1 MCYTVIMYTYVKK
14 LLYLLSLSLALLL
27 LGGCSL
33 KFGDGLLLLPKVP
46 AEYVQLQQQLNG
58 ILQDGAVYAV
68 ADSGIN
74 RQAVQ
79 LVNLDGTGDEEALA
93 FFRTETGAYQVYTF
107 RKEGEQY
114 TPIGMA
120 EGYGTSL
127 RAIYYPTLG
136 DGRLGLAM
144 CWGFDEGGTYGMTV
158 YDFAENG
165 MTVLMD
171 IQYADVA
178 IEDIDGDGAQEMAF
192 AVRDSVTGMYSARV
206 CQFRDGQYRVLY
218 EVPMCLEVR
227 AVANMQFGKVGRDQV
242 GLYIDSLATTGG
254 YVTDLIWYDGRMAA
268 NRTIDQASG
277 SGAKTWRPASVFC
290 ADISGDGRV
299 DVPVSHTFSY
309 EPNEI
314 EMRSRL
320 DWMNYDELGT
330 ETLVG
335 STLHRAGENWYL
347 DWPENWGDQVRLE
360 TFNTVGLSQTVCW
373 QAGSD
378 GQRQPV
384 LSVYVFMGD
393 SREDDAAL
401 HRKLQHLASNASGL
415 YRCDPHEESPLS
427 LDMTQ
432 LRLRFHTVE
441 VSWNSEEY

>member
-1 MCYTVIMYTYVKK
+1 MWYTVLMYKVLRKV
-14 LLYLLSLSLALLL
+14 LLL
-27 LGGCSL
+27 AGMTTFLLLFGGCSL
-33 KFGDGLLLLPKVP
+33 KFGDGLLSLPKVP
-46 AEYVQLQQQLNG
+46 AEYVQLQQQLDTIRQG
-58 ILQDGAVYAV
+58 GAVYAV
-68 ADSGIN
+68 AESGTN

-79 LVNLDGTGDEEALA
+79 LVDLDGDGTEEALA
-93 FFRTETGAYQVYTF
+93 FFRTETNAYQVYVF
-107 RKEGEQY
+107 RQVDGQY
-114 TPIGMA
+114 IRIGMA
-120 EGYGTSL
+120 EGYGSTL
-127 RAIYYPTLG
+127 RAIYYPALENG
-136 DGRLGLAM
+136 KAALAM
-144 CWGFDEGGTYGMTV
+144 CWGFDEGGSYGMTV
-158 YDFAENG
+158 YGFAEAG
-165 MTVLMD
+165 MSVLMD
-171 IQYADVA
+171 IRYSDVVLR
-178 IEDIDGDGAQEMAF
+178 DINGDGSEEMAF
-192 AVRDSVTGMYSARV
+192 AIRDTVTGLYSARIY
-206 CQFRDGQYRVLY
+206 QYQKAQYRVLCD
-218 EVPMCLEVR
+218 VPMCLEVR
-227 AVANMQFGKVGRDQV
+227 SVANMQFGTLEKGQV
-242 GLYIDSLATTGG
+242 GLYVDSTATTGG

-320 DWMNYDELGT
+320 DWMNYDELGA

-347 DWPENWGDQVRLE
+347 DWPESWGDQVRLE
-360 TFNTVGLSQTVCW
+360 TFHTVGLSQTVCW
-373 QAGSD
+373 QAGPD

-384 LSVYVFMGD
+384 LSVYVFTGD
-393 SREDDAAL
+393 DREGDAAL

>member
-1 MCYTVIMYTYVKK
+1 MYTYVKK
-14 LLYLLSLSLALLL
+14 LLSLIGLSLVLLL

-46 AEYVQLQQQLNG
+46 TEYVQLQQQLNA
-58 ILQDGAVYAV
+58 ILQEGAVYAV
-68 ADSGIN
+68 ADSGTN

-79 LVNLDGTGDEEALA
+79 LVNLDGRGDEEALA
-93 FFRTETGAYQVYTF
+93 FFRTETGAYQVYAF

-114 TPIGMA
+114 TRIGMA

-136 DGRLGLAM
+136 NGRLGLAM
-144 CWGFDEGGTYGMTV
+144 CWGFDESGAYGMTV
-158 YDFAENG
+158 YDFDDGG

-206 CQFRDGQYRVLY
+206 CQFRDDQYRVLY

-227 AVANMQFGKVGRDQV
+227 SVASMKFGKVETDQI
-242 GLYIDSLATTGG
+242 GLYIDSVATTGG

-277 SGAKTWRPASVFC
+277 SGAKTWRPTSVFC
-290 ADISGDGRV
+290 TDVSGDGRL

-314 EMRSRL
+314 EQRSRL
-320 DWMNYDELGT
+320 DWLNYDDLGN
-330 ETLVG
+330 ETLVS
-335 STLHRAGENWYL
+335 STLHRASENWYL
-347 DWPENWGDQVRLE
+347 IWPESWGEQVRLE
-360 TFNTVGLSQTVCW
+360 TVSAVGLSQTVCW
-373 QAGSD
+373 MPGAD
-378 GQRQPV
+378 GQRQPLLTV
-384 LSVYVFMGD
+384 CLFTGD
-393 SREDDAAL
+393 SRENDAAL
-401 HRKLQHLASNASGL
+401 YRNLQSLASNAYGL
-415 YRCDPHEESPLS
+415 YRCDLHTENQSA
-427 LDMTQ
+427 
-432 LRLRFHTVE
+432 LRLDQVRQLFHTIE